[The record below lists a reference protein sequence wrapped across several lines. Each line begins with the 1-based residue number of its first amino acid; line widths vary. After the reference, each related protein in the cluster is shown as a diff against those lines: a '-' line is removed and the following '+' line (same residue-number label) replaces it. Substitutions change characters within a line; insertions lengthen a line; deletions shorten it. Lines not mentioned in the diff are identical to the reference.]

1 MLRLNKKD
9 TYFFS
14 FFHQAAMFYF
24 MCLVQSTLAVAAG
37 AASRV
42 VVEVPV
48 WPDSPLYA
56 HAIIS
61 GSTV

>member
-1 MLRLNKKD
+1 
-9 TYFFS
+9 
-14 FFHQAAMFYF
+14 MFYF